1 MSVFYFP
8 DKKSR
13 SDQAKQRKEHMRQ
26 VVREY
31 RKKRGLDRP
40 RKYKPETLLEKKLF
54 EDRE

>member
-40 RKYKPETLLEKKLF
+40 RKYKPESLLEKKLF